1 MERTVLGFRPKR
13 SLGQIFLKSD
23 RIAQRMV
30 DALDIKRDENVLE
43 IGAGKG
49 IITKRLAPIA
59 KRVYAVEIDERL
71 IENLKEETREFGNVE
86 IINEDILKLDLSS
99 FDRVKIIGNI
109 PYSLT
114 TPLLFKLFKSREIWE
129 KMVLTLQKEFA
140 ERILS
145 PPNTKRYGSIT
156 IAVRLYTEVQKLFS
170 IPPPFFSPCPK
181 VSSSSLLFIKREKPL
196 VEVKDEDFFFRVVRA
211 SFTYRRKFL
220 SNGLKSTFGL
230 TPSQLSDIQKITGID
245 LKRRA
250 ETLTV
255 EEFGELANTI
265 SSIIQSG

>member
-1 MERTVLGFRPKR
+1 MEKTILEFRPKR
-13 SLGQIFLKSD
+13 SLGQIFLKSE
-23 RIAQRMV
+23 RIAQRMI
-30 DALDIKRDENVLE
+30 DALDIKENESVLE

-71 IENLKEETREFGNVE
+71 IENLKDETKEFGNVE

-99 FDRVKIIGNI
+99 FNRIKIIGNI

-114 TPLLFKLFKSREIWE
+114 TPLLFRLFKFRELWE
-129 KMVLTLQKEFA
+129 RMVLTLQKEFA
-140 ERILS
+140 DRILS

-156 IAVRLYTEVQKLFS
+156 VAVRLYTETQRLFS
-170 IPPPFFSPCPK
+170 IPPSFFYPPPK
-181 VSSSSLLFIKREKPL
+181 VSSSSLLFKKREKLL
-196 VEVKDEDFFFRVVRA
+196 VELKDEELLFRVVRA
-211 SFTYRRKFL
+211 SFTHRRKFI
-220 SNGLKSTFGL
+220 SNGLKSAFGL
-230 TPSQLSDIQKITGID
+230 TSFQLSDIQKRTGID

-255 EEFGELANTI
+255 EEFGELANNI
-265 SSIIQSG
+265 SSII